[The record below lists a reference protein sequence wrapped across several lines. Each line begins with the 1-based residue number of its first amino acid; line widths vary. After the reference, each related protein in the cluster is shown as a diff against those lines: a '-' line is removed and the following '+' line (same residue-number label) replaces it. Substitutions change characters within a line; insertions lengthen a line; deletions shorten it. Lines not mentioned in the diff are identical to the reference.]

1 MCGGICGPYGENDE
15 GYGFDKIC
23 NICGKTLRMCS
34 CLSTSKK
41 VANKKKK
48 KKRSIIEELAEG

>member
-1 MCGGICGPYGENDE
+1 MCGGICGPCGEDNE
-15 GYGFDKIC
+15 SGWNYRC

-41 VANKKKK
+41 STKKK